1 ARRAERHEV
10 RHARPQARQEVREAR
25 RGGGRADVR
34 DHRHGRLG
42 GGGQG
47 RQLLQRARPRDD
59 PALRRGRAREGRL
72 RPARPAARTHRLPH
86 PGQALRGVPPRA
98 ARRARA
104 RPRVAP
110 QEEPGA
116 PAPDRLGRHQGGQPR
131 RGLPRRARARAR
143 PAAEDVRAAP
153 VHDHDDPQPRRA
165 AHDAPRARDRRA
177 RRRPGG
183 ARLEVRDVGEHPQGR
198 PGRVVLGVEELLRRG
213 HPHGHA
219 QADRRG
225 RPDPGPRD
233 VPVSMTARPA
243 RLPFG
248 TRFWLV
254 VTVLFLAASWF
265 GITTAS
271 AVGSLGPHRA
281 LYEVTSTPTGVVDL
295 GPLGTLEVDSPLPLR
310 LGVRVTVQEIPAEST
325 AVGAPASL
333 ERLSGDLDRYV
344 QFFTSP
350 VTFLQDAA
358 LDLVRSAF
366 VRSMVALAVLGA
378 VVGGIYA
385 LVGAARRRE
394 LAAAAARRRRPVL
407 AGALALTVLGVG
419 FLVNPPLDLVTPGS
433 RPASAIFEGTPLEGA
448 RITGRLAGLVDT
460 YGAMALDAYRENEEL
475 YAGAEEALRMAW
487 QQREEQSEGWQDLL
501 LVSGRFTPLQR
512 AILEEPD
519 SLVTAVVVSDLHCN
533 VGMAPVIQAAVELS
547 GAEVVLDLGDTS
559 VNGTQV
565 ER

>member
-1 ARRAERHEV
+1 M
-10 RHARPQARQEVREAR
+10 
-25 RGGGRADVR
+25 
-34 DHRHGRLG
+34 
-42 GGGQG
+42 
-47 RQLLQRARPRDD
+47 
-59 PALRRGRAREGRL
+59 
-72 RPARPAARTHRLPH
+72 
-86 PGQALRGVPPRA
+86 
-98 ARRARA
+98 
-104 RPRVAP
+104 
-110 QEEPGA
+110 
-116 PAPDRLGRHQGGQPR
+116 
-131 RGLPRRARARAR
+131 
-143 PAAEDVRAAP
+143 
-153 VHDHDDPQPRRA
+153 
-165 AHDAPRARDRRA
+165 
-177 RRRPGG
+177 
-183 ARLEVRDVGEHPQGR
+183 
-198 PGRVVLGVEELLRRG
+198 
-213 HPHGHA
+213 
-219 QADRRG
+219 
-225 RPDPGPRD
+225 
-233 VPVSMTARPA
+233 SMTARPA

-248 TRFWLV
+248 TRFSLV
-254 VTVLFLAASWF
+254 VTVLFLVASWF

-281 LYEVTSTPTGVVDL
+281 LYEVTATPTGVVDL

-394 LAAAAARRRRPVL
+394 LAAAAVRRRRPVL
-407 AGALALTVLGVG
+407 AGVLALTVLGVG

-460 YGAMALDAYRENEEL
+460 YGAMALDAYRENEEF
-475 YAGAEEALRMAW
+475 YAGAEESLRMAW

-565 ER
+565 ERYCVTAFMNAFRAGGAGDVVFAGGNHDSELTADQVRAAGGIVLDGQVVTVRGIDMLGDADPLATRIGQGTSAVRGETPREAGERLAQVACEREQPVPLLLVHTPFVGDATLERGCALTQLSGHMHTWRGPQRFAQGVRLVSGSTAGAVSGQPTVGPLGGTATIGVLRISPEHGLVVDYQKITVEPDGTAEVGWRMPFPVPAGMLPPPVDENLPPGAV